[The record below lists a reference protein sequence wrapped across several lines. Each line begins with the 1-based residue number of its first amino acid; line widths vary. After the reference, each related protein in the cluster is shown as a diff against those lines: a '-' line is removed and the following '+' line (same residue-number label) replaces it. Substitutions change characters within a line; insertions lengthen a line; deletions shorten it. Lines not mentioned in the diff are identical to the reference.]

1 MNTALIAPGTVP
13 SRRPIRISALA
24 ERLLRRARLAFASGR
39 TAPQPLSREELAV
52 LHERRQEAARLREE
66 NFRGVTFARLF

>member
-24 ERLLRRARLAFASGR
+24 ELLLRRVRLALASGR
-39 TAPQPLSREELAV
+39 PARQPLSHDELAV
-52 LHERRQEAARLREE
+52 LHERRREAARVREE

>member
-13 SRRPIRISALA
+13 RRRPIRISALA
-24 ERLLRRARLAFASGR
+24 ERFLRRARLALASGR
-39 TAPQPLSREELAV
+39 TAAQPLSSHELAV
-52 LHERRQEAARLREE
+52 LHERRREAARLREE

>member
-13 SRRPIRISALA
+13 SRRPVRISALA
-24 ERLLRRARLAFASGR
+24 ERFLHRARLALASGR
-39 TAPQPLSREELAV
+39 TAAQPLSRDELAV
-52 LHERRQEAARLREE
+52 LHERRLEAARLREE